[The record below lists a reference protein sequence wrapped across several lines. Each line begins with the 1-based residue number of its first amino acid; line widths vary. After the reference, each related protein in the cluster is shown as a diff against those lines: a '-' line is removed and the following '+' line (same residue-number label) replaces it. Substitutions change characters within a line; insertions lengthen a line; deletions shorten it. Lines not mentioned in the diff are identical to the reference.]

1 MTWEI
6 SKQFNFAYGHRVWTQ
21 KLIKDYSLNRQCVCR
36 HLHGHEGKVHVF
48 LTGDSLDP
56 QGMVTD
62 FLHLEWLKKFLD
74 SAIDHK
80 FMIDICDPLYNRI
93 VGDDVV
99 LEDIFVP
106 DSDISVAKRPAMH
119 RLPLLPDS
127 PDYEYYDGLVVVDFV
142 PTSENLSKWLYG
154 VVDAK
159 MSQINV
165 TTSKVEW
172 WETEKSRAIYTKP
185 Q

>member
-21 KLIKDYSLNRQCVCR
+21 KLDNEYSLDRQCVCR

-48 LTGDSLDP
+48 LGGDTLDL
-56 QGMVTD
+56 QGMITD

-74 SAIDHK
+74 STIDHK
-80 FMIDICDPLYNRI
+80 FIIDTHDPLYNKI
-93 VGDDVV
+93 VGKHVV
-99 LEDIFVP
+99 LEDVFAP
-106 DSDISVAKRPAMH
+106 NTDKTVARRPAMH
-119 RLPLLPDS
+119 QLPLLPGT

-142 PTSENLSKWLYG
+142 PTSENLSKWLYE

-159 MSQINV
+159 MSQLKV
-165 TTSKVEW
+165 KTTKVEW
-172 WETEKSRAIYTKP
+172 WETEKSRAIYTG